1 MGHVLGHVMSW
12 FSTENPVTSIN
23 SLTFSI
29 LAVVTY
35 LLILSI
41 IAFCGQFSFGDCEF
55 TAPVVYLKS

>member
-1 MGHVLGHVMSW
+1 MGHVLGHVMSC

-23 SLTFSI
+23 SLTLSI

-35 LLILSI
+35 LLSI

-55 TAPVVYLKS
+55 TAPFVYLIS